1 MTPGQT
7 GVGTCGLIQSGS
19 RELSGGWHWLRRGEF
34 HAAPSQS
41 KRVSP
46 DTFKAG
52 EAQPQVCACDR
63 HWQPGDLGCLC
74 EQSRWPLGLYHE
86 EQDTQHVGGDRP
98 PPDSGPV

>member
-1 MTPGQT
+1 M
-7 GVGTCGLIQSGS
+7 
-19 RELSGGWHWLRRGEF
+19 
-34 HAAPSQS
+34 
-41 KRVSP
+41 SP

-98 PPDSGPV
+98 PHSGPVCGNVEKPQQVPKRVLMGGGEEGPGLLPR